1 MTGDAGSDII
11 GHFRASWDT
20 LRRYPVLVVP
30 QIAAQAAVFGLTLLL
45 VGAAATAFMVG
56 GVAGGVV
63 GLAVGGLLFAL
74 VVGVVSLV
82 ASAVVIVMAK
92 DALVARDPALGDAL
106 GAVMGRLGDVVIAS
120 ALAMV
125 AVGIGTLLL
134 VLPGLVAVF
143 FLVFT
148 LPAVL
153 LDGAGAIDAIKRSI
167 AVVKDNLGAAAGLVV
182 GWIVVAVIVGIAS
195 KILALV
201 PVIGWLASGALFG
214 AAVAYMSVVAVRV
227 YQTLPRR

>member
-1 MTGDAGSDII
+1 MAGNTASDII
-11 GHFRASWDT
+11 EQFRASWDT
-20 LRRYPVLVVP
+20 LRRYPILVVP
-30 QIAAQAAVFGLTLLL
+30 QIVAQAAVFGLTLVL

-63 GLAVGGLLFAL
+63 GLVVGGLLFAL

-92 DALVARDPALGDAL
+92 DALAGRDPSTGAAL

-120 ALAMV
+120 VLAMV
-125 AVGIGTLLL
+125 AVGIGMLLL
-134 VLPGLVAVF
+134 VLPGLVAAF

-153 LDGAGAIDAIKRSI
+153 LDGAGAVEAIKRSI
-167 AVVKDNLGAAAGLVV
+167 AVVKDNVGAAAGLVV

-195 KILALV
+195 KILAFV
-201 PVIGWLASGALFG
+201 PVIGWLASGVLFG
-214 AAVAYMSVVAVRV
+214 AAVAYMSIVAVRV
-227 YQTLPRR
+227 YQALPRR